1 MGQKGNLLHEFTLN
15 FARSNLRKNYEEVLY
30 YYEDFYK
37 NRNRLNELIN
47 IKEKDEN
54 NFYSA
59 TEQYLTAKKIFEYK
73 KELFEGKY
81 KKDFFSILFK
91 H

>member
-1 MGQKGNLLHEFTLN
+1 MKFTLN

>member
-1 MGQKGNLLHEFTLN
+1 MKFTLN

-30 YYEDFYK
+30 YYEDFDK

-59 TEQYLTAKKIFEYK
+59 TEQYLTAKKYLNIKRNYSRANIKKIFSASY
-73 KELFEGKY
+73 LNIR
-81 KKDFFSILFK
+81 SIT
-91 H
+91 